1 MSEDEI
7 RTIEKKR
14 DHQRKLVRQ
23 RRIRA
28 AKYNQELQDSIND
41 YRQKNEM
48 LRAAIEALTNE
59 IFRLMNVTP
68 NHVQPNHVQPNLRNK
83 VVQSNMLPRRQNKY
97 L

>member
-68 NHVQPNHVQPNLRNK
+68 NHVQHNLRNK

-97 L
+97 V